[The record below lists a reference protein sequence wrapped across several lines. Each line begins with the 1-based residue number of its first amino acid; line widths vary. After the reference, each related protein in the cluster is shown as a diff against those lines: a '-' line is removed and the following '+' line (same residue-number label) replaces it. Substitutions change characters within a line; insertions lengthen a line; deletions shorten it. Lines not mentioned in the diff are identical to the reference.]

1 MLYHSPEFFNTKRY
15 NDEQL
20 DFWGANLVLYMMVE
34 GNKAFRNPMEIIKK
48 KQVYCGDLP
57 LQLRSY
63 LDEALHKDRFERLN
77 KRSVWNHFR
86 LKNP

>member
-1 MLYHSPEFFNTKRY
+1 MSYYPPEYFNTKRY
-15 NDEQL
+15 NGEQL
-20 DFWGANLVLYMMVE
+20 DFWGANLVLHMMVD
-34 GNKAFRNPMEIIKK
+34 GNKAFRNPMEK
-48 KQVYCGDLP
+48 KQVYCGDLS